1 MRILIAEDDAASRAA
16 LAGVLKKSGYEV
28 VEATDGAEAWKLL
41 QQPEAPALAILDW
54 IMPEMNG
61 LEVVIKVRSQ
71 PTDCPPY
78 LIMLSAKVEKAD
90 IIAALEAG
98 ANDYLAKPFD
108 QGELRTRVEVGRHT
122 VEMQA
127 AVAAMN
133 EDLRTHQIELE
144 MQNEELRRTQEEL
157 DASRTRYFDLYDLAP
172 IGYVTISETG
182 LILEANITAANLLG
196 ISRDA
201 LVKLRFSRFILNEY
215 QGTFYLLRKQILETN
230 EPQSCELQMTKH
242 GGAPFWARLEASAVR
257 DENGAPENRL
267 VLSDITESKLAEV
280 ALRRSEAKLEKIV
293 SNIGDVVALI
303 DQDGI
308 TRYKSPNIE
317 RLFGWKPAEVVG
329 RGVLDHVHPEDL
341 ETVRKFFAALLS
353 EPNATG
359 TTEYRYRC
367 SDGGYRWIEFT
378 GVNLLHDPELHGL
391 LGDYHDLSKRKQAGA
406 ERELLMMAIQQA
418 AEIVYITDARGL
430 IQYVNP
436 AFETLTGYS
445 REEVVGKNPRIF
457 HSGQQDDDL
466 YKTMWETLSCGKIW
480 QGVLVNKKKD
490 GTIITE
496 ETTISPVH
504 DTAGTIINYV
514 AVKRDITLE
523 LSLKAQFDQAQ
534 KMESVGRLAG
544 GVAHDFNNMLGV
556 ILGYTELALEQVGTD
571 HLIFADLQEI
581 RSAAER
587 SADLTRQLLAFSRQ
601 QTIAPKVLDLSQT
614 IAGMLN
620 MLGRLIGEDI
630 KLVFNPGKNLW
641 PTKIDPSQVDQVLVN
656 LCVNARD
663 AIADVGTITIEIS
676 NGSFSEEFCL
686 THAEFLSG
694 DYVGVTVSDTGSG
707 MDKATMEH
715 IFEPF
720 FTTKEMGKGTGLGLA
735 TVYGIIKQNRGFI
748 SVRSEEGVGTSFTIY
763 LVRHVGNGEQEQ
775 AAEAA
780 AADMRG
786 LETILLVEDEP
797 AILSMTKVLLE
808 RQGYSVLAAGS
819 PGQAIQLAKEH
830 GDEIHLLMT
839 DVVMPEMNGREL
851 AKNLQALYPKLQLLF
866 MSGYTANVIDHHG
879 VLDSDVYFIQK
890 PFSMRD
896 LAATI
901 RKALD
906 HEDPSS

>member
-1 MRILIAEDDAASRAA
+1 
-16 LAGVLKKSGYEV
+16 
-28 VEATDGAEAWKLL
+28 
-41 QQPEAPALAILDW
+41 
-54 IMPEMNG
+54 
-61 LEVVIKVRSQ
+61 
-71 PTDCPPY
+71 
-78 LIMLSAKVEKAD
+78 
-90 IIAALEAG
+90 
-98 ANDYLAKPFD
+98 
-108 QGELRTRVEVGRHT
+108 
-122 VEMQA
+122 
-127 AVAAMN
+127 
-133 EDLRTHQIELE
+133 
-144 MQNEELRRTQEEL
+144 
-157 DASRTRYFDLYDLAP
+157 
-172 IGYVTISETG
+172 
-182 LILEANITAANLLG
+182 
-196 ISRDA
+196 
-201 LVKLRFSRFILNEY
+201 
-215 QGTFYLLRKQILETN
+215 
-230 EPQSCELQMTKH
+230 
-242 GGAPFWARLEASAVR
+242 
-257 DENGAPENRL
+257 
-267 VLSDITESKLAEV
+267 
-280 ALRRSEAKLEKIV
+280 
-293 SNIGDVVALI
+293 
-303 DQDGI
+303 
-308 TRYKSPNIE
+308 
-317 RLFGWKPAEVVG
+317 
-329 RGVLDHVHPEDL
+329 
-341 ETVRKFFAALLS
+341 
-353 EPNATG
+353 
-359 TTEYRYRC
+359 
-367 SDGGYRWIEFT
+367 
-378 GVNLLHDPELHGL
+378 
-391 LGDYHDLSKRKQAGA
+391 
-406 ERELLMMAIQQA
+406 
-418 AEIVYITDARGL
+418 
-430 IQYVNP
+430 
-436 AFETLTGYS
+436 
-445 REEVVGKNPRIF
+445 
-457 HSGQQDDDL
+457 
-466 YKTMWETLSCGKIW
+466 
-480 QGVLVNKKKD
+480 
-490 GTIITE
+490 
-496 ETTISPVH
+496 
-504 DTAGTIINYV
+504 
-514 AVKRDITLE
+514 
-523 LSLKAQFDQAQ
+523 
-534 KMESVGRLAG
+534 
-544 GVAHDFNNMLGV
+544 
-556 ILGYTELALEQVGTD
+556 
-571 HLIFADLQEI
+571 
-581 RSAAER
+581 
-587 SADLTRQLLAFSRQ
+587 
-601 QTIAPKVLDLSQT
+601 
-614 IAGMLN
+614 

-676 NGSFSEEFCL
+676 NASFSEEFCL

-901 RKALD
+901 RKALA

>member
-1 MRILIAEDDAASRAA
+1 MRILIAEDDSTSRAA

-28 VEATDGAEAWKLL
+28 EEAVNGAEAWNVLR
-41 QQPEAPALAILDW
+41 QPEAPSLAILDW

-61 LEVVIKVRSQ
+61 LEVLLRVRAVQ
-71 PTDCPPY
+71 TDCPPY
-78 LIMLSAKVEKAD
+78 LIMLSTKVEKAD

-108 QGELRTRVEVGRHT
+108 IGELRTRVEVGRHT

-133 EDLRTHQIELE
+133 EDLRAHQIELE
-144 MQNEELRRTQEEL
+144 MQNEELRRTQEKL

-172 IGYVTISETG
+172 VGYVTISETG

-196 ISRDA
+196 IARDD

-215 QGTFYLLRKQILETN
+215 QGTFYLLRKQILETS
-230 EPQSCELQMTKH
+230 EPQSCELQMARQ
-242 GGAPFWARLEASAVR
+242 GGAPFWARLEATTVR
-257 DENGAPENRL
+257 DESGAPENRL

-317 RLFGWKPAEVVG
+317 RLFGWKPTEVVG
-329 RGVLDHVHPEDL
+329 RDVLSNVHPEDKEL
-341 ETVRKFFAALLS
+341 VKNFFDTLLS

-359 TTEYRYRC
+359 TTEYRYQCR
-367 SDGGYRWIEFT
+367 DGSYRWIEYT
-378 GVNLLHDPELHGL
+378 GVNLLHDPDLNGL

-406 ERELLMMAIQQA
+406 ERELLAMAIAQA
-418 AEIVYITDARGL
+418 AEIVLITDALGD
-430 IQYVNP
+430 IEYVNP
-436 AFETLTGYS
+436 AFESLTGYT
-445 REEVVGKNPRIF
+445 REEVIGRNPRF
-457 HSGQQDDDL
+457 LKSGQQDVAF
-466 YKTMWETLSCGKIW
+466 YREMWATLTRGKIW
-480 QGVLVNKKKD
+480 QGTLVDRKKD
-490 GTIITE
+490 GTFITM
-496 ETTISPVH
+496 ETSISPVH
-504 DTAGTIINYV
+504 DSAGTIVNYV
-514 AVKRDITLE
+514 AAKRDITLE
-523 LSLKAQFDQAQ
+523 LSLRAQFDQAQ

-556 ILGYTELALEQVGTD
+556 ILGYTELALEQVGPA
-571 HLIFADLQEI
+571 HPIFDDLQEI
-581 RSAAER
+581 RNAAER

-601 QTIAPKVLDLSQT
+601 QTIAPKVLDLSET
-614 IAGMLN
+614 IAGMLK

-630 KLVFNPGKNLW
+630 KLVFDPGKNLW
-641 PTKIDPSQVDQVLVN
+641 PTKIDPSQLDQILVN

-663 AIADVGTITIEIS
+663 AITDIGRITIEIGNS
-676 NGSFSEEFCL
+676 KFDEEFCAS
-686 THAEFLSG
+686 HAGFLPG
-694 DYVGVTVSDTGSG
+694 EYVGVSVTDTGSG
-707 MDKATMEH
+707 MDKATLAH

-735 TVYGIIKQNRGFI
+735 TVYGIVKQNRGFI
-748 SVRSEEGVGTSFTIY
+748 NVYSEVGEGTRFTIY
-763 LVRHVGNGEQEQ
+763 LSRHVGDEAQKN
-775 AAEAA
+775 AEEKASP
-780 AADMRG
+780 DERG
-786 LETILLVEDEP
+786 RETILLVEDEP

-808 RQGYSVLAAGS
+808 RQGYIVLAAS
-819 PGQAIQLAKEH
+819 TPDQAIGIAKEH
-830 GDEIHLLMT
+830 ANAIHLLMT

-851 AKNLQALYPKLQLLF
+851 AKTLQELYPGLQLLF

-879 VLDSDVYFIQK
+879 VLDSDVCFIQK
-890 PFSMRD
+890 PFSMHD
-896 LAATI
+896 LFAMI

-906 HEDPSS
+906 RGDLPI

>member
-1 MRILIAEDDAASRAA
+1 MRILIAEDDSASRAA

-28 VEATDGAEAWKLL
+28 VEATDGIEAWAAL
-41 QQPEAPALAILDW
+41 QQPGAPALAILDW

-61 LEVVIKVRSQ
+61 LEVVRKVRAL

-78 LIMLSAKVEKAD
+78 LIILSAKVEKAD

-108 QGELRTRVEVGRHT
+108 PGELRTRVEVGRHT
-122 VEMQA
+122 VELQA
-127 AVAAMN
+127 ALAAMN

-144 MQNEELRRTQEEL
+144 TQNEELRRTQEEL
-157 DASRTRYFDLYDLAP
+157 DVSRSRYFDLYDLAP
-172 IGYVTISETG
+172 VGYVTISETG
-182 LILEANITAANLLG
+182 LILEANLTAANLLG
-196 ISRDA
+196 IARDG
-201 LVKLRFSRFILNEY
+201 LVNLRFSRFILNEY
-215 QGTFYLLRKQILETN
+215 QGTFYLLRKQILETS
-230 EPQSCELQMTKH
+230 EPQSCELQMARH
-242 GGAPFWARLEASAVR
+242 GDAPFWARLEATAVR
-257 DENGAPENRL
+257 DENGLTENRL

-280 ALRRSEAKLEKIV
+280 ALRRSESKLEKIV

-303 DQDGI
+303 DQGGI

-317 RLFGWKPAEVVG
+317 RLFGWKPSEVVG
-329 RGVLDHVHPEDL
+329 TGVLDKVHPEDF
-341 ETVRKFFAALLS
+341 ETARKFFDALLS

-359 TTEYRYRC
+359 TTEYRYQC
-367 SDGGYRWIEFT
+367 SDGSYRWIEFT
-378 GVNLLHDPELHGL
+378 GVNLLHDPDLHGL
-391 LGDYHDLSKRKQAGA
+391 LGDYHDLTKRKQAGA

-418 AEIVYITDARGL
+418 AEIVYITDAKGQ
-430 IQYVNP
+430 IEYVNP

-445 REEVVGKNPRIF
+445 REEVIGQNPRMF
-457 HSGQQDDDL
+457 HSGQQDSSF
-466 YKTMWETLSCGKIW
+466 YRTMWETLSCGKIW
-480 QGVLVNKKKD
+480 QGTLVNKKKD
-490 GTIITE
+490 GTVITE

-504 DTAGTIINYV
+504 DAAGKIINYV

-523 LSLKAQFDQAQ
+523 LSLRAQFDQAQ

-571 HLIFADLQEI
+571 HMIFADLQEI
-581 RSAAER
+581 RNAAER

-630 KLVFNPGKNLW
+630 KLVFDPGKSLW
-641 PTKIDPSQVDQVLVN
+641 PTKIDPSQIDQVLVN

-663 AIADVGTITIEIS
+663 AIADVGTITIEIG
-676 NGSFSEEFCL
+676 NATFDENYCM
-686 THAEFLSG
+686 THAGFMPGE
-694 DYVGVTVSDTGSG
+694 YVGVTVSDTGSG
-707 MDKATMEH
+707 MDKATMDH

-735 TVYGIIKQNRGFI
+735 TVYGIVKQNRGFI
-748 SVRSEEGVGTSFTIY
+748 NVYSEVGVGTRFTIY
-763 LVRHVGNGEQEQ
+763 LARHVGSDTQEQ
-775 AAEAA
+775 APEAA
-780 AADMRG
+780 APDVRG

-808 RQGYSVLAAGS
+808 RQGYTVLAASS
-819 PGQAIQLAKEH
+819 PNIAIRLAQEH
-830 GDEIHLLMT
+830 AAAIHLLMT

-851 AKNLQALYPKLQLLF
+851 ATNLQALYPGLQLLF

-879 VLDSDVYFIQK
+879 VLDPDVHFIQK

-906 HEDPSS
+906 HEDRPM